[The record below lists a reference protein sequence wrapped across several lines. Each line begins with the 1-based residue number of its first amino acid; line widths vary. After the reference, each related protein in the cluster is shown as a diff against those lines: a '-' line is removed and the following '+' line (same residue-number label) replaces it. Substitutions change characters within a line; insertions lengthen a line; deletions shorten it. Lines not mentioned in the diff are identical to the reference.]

1 MRAAAP
7 PLTDAGGALADGEDD
22 GDEAGEAERDE
33 LRRERKR
40 ERERERRLENRDG
53 KRSKMTRDA
62 ERDISERIALGQAV
76 PTASTE
82 TLFDARLFN
91 QEGGVNNSL
100 VGPNCTPDVMLHN
113 HSHTHSAAEL
123 CSEALGGRKFFGSR
137 FAPPSAS
144 TIQRYYVE
152 EQTGWRSA
160 RLRPGDVV
168 FDLGPH
174 NGFFTM
180 KAAKRVGPAGIVVAV
195 EASRTNYE
203 QIQKMI
209 ECNGLRNVRLVYGAV
224 YSVDGEEL
232 RLRSQFNY
240 DKRGEVSVGNTVH
253 PDWTRKDGSH
263 PAGLVGQPPRPA
275 LSADPHPE
283 LRLSLKACGARN
295 SDAQAEPDGLG
306 SRSSGLADG
315 RAEPGGR

>member
-1 MRAAAP
+1 MNMAASSCACT
-7 PLTDAGGALADGEDD
+7 PLSCYAW
-22 GDEAGEAERDE
+22 R
-33 LRRERKR
+33 
-40 ERERERRLENRDG
+40 
-53 KRSKMTRDA
+53 
-62 ERDISERIALGQAV
+62 
-76 PTASTE
+76 
-82 TLFDARLFN
+82 
-91 QEGGVNNSL
+91 GVNNSL

-137 FAPPSAS
+137 FSPPSAS

-180 KAAKRVGPAGIVVAV
+180 KAAERVGPTGIVVAV

-232 RLRSQFNY
+232 RLHSQFNY

-263 PAGLVGQPPRPA
+263 PAGLSSNASSFNTVSSVTVDALVERFALKRVDAIFCTINGIEMDALIGASKTLARYRPDVA
-275 LSADPHPE
+275 
-283 LRLSLKACGARN
+283 
-295 SDAQAEPDGLG
+295 
-306 SRSSGLADG
+306 LADRYRQRAAANGTTLQGWLEANAGYTFFRHFDLKLSDG
-315 RAEPGGR
+315 RNMLSHGHYDNGTLYASSRRDYLPPDYV